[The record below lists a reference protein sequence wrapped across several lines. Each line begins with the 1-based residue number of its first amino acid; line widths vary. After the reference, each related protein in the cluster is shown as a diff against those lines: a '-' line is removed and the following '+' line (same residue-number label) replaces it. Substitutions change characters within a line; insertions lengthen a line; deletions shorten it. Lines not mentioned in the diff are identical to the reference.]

1 MRLICRSHLQQQKC
15 LFVLDYCCRVIHQPF
30 MKLCNKLSIW
40 PSCWIEEL
48 SQAACRHP
56 IALRLSFQLCNSV
69 TKEELKG
76 RLEQLEERS
85 SRKT

>member
-1 MRLICRSHLQQQKC
+1 
-15 LFVLDYCCRVIHQPF
+15 

-48 SQAACRHP
+48 SQAARRHP
-56 IALRLSFQLCNSV
+56 TALRLCFQLCNSV

-76 RLEQLEERS
+76 QPEQLRRAEQSTPQCEQ
-85 SRKT
+85 K